1 MNSSR
6 WSPLLHAYSQSL
18 LGFIGFL
25 RNQMPFPAGEGQ
37 TIIPDLNEESDHKE

>member
-1 MNSSR
+1 MNASR

-25 RNQMPFPAGEGQ
+25 RNQMPFPVGEAQ
-37 TIIPDLNEESDHKE
+37 NILPDPDEEKDRKE

>member
-6 WSPLLHAYSQSL
+6 WSPLLKAYSQSL

-25 RNQMPFPAGEGQ
+25 RDHMPFPAGGVHTVLPE
-37 TIIPDLNEESDHKE
+37 DEEIERKE